1 MTAVS
6 INDSARNGTP
16 VSEPLRVED
25 AASVKWDDA
34 CDLLVVGIGLAGAS
48 AALRADELG
57 LDTIAVDRF
66 QGGGAS
72 ELSGGVVYAG
82 GTHVQAELGIE
93 DSTENLFNYLGYE
106 TGSLISEPTLRKF
119 CEDSP
124 GQITW
129 LEKYGVPFGGPVA
142 MRKTSYPPMGHYLYF
157 SGNETSPEG
166 KARAKPAPRGHRALP
181 TFKTKERFSG
191 VFIMTRLKDAIARA
205 RNVRRMYQAAARRL
219 VVDAQGRVIGAE
231 IWQIP
236 PGSLAARLHASAYLL
251 GRPLALE
258 ALRLNGPLWRM
269 VSWLERTRAR
279 PRLVRA
285 RKGVVLS
292 AGGFIHNPAM
302 MARHAPLYADV
313 FRQGTQGDDGSGIRL
328 GASVGGATSQMDTI
342 SAWRFVSPPYDWPKG
357 IMVSAAGQRFTNE
370 ELYGARTSRGIYE
383 KAGGKAWLILDQ
395 SLVDSAL
402 ADLATG
408 ELQDFQVMAA
418 KTLLRGAKKA
428 DTIVGLEQAV
438 GMPKGSLQGEVA
450 AYNAAI
456 AAGERDPQGKSDAMR
471 AALAT
476 APFHALDISNQTT
489 APLAA
494 LTMGG
499 LSLDEATG
507 TVRGADGGLVNG
519 LFAAGR
525 SATGMCSN
533 EYISGLALADCIW
546 SGHRTAQGAAQAA
559 AD

>member
-1 MTAVS
+1 MTQVP
-6 INDSARNGTP
+6 ITDSVPTGTP
-16 VSEPLRVED
+16 VGEPLRVASAD
-25 AASVKWDDA
+25 AIQWDA
-34 CDLLVVGIGLAGAS
+34 TCDLLVVGIGLAGAS
-48 AALRADELG
+48 ATLRGSELG

-93 DSTENLFNYLGYE
+93 DSVENLYNYIGHE
-106 TGSLISEPTLRKF
+106 TGDLISEPTLRKF
-119 CEDSP
+119 CQDSP

-142 MRKTSYPPMGHYLYF
+142 MRKASYPPRGHYLYY

-166 KARAKPAPRGHRALP
+166 KARATPAPRGHRAQP

-191 VFIMTRLKDAIARA
+191 LFIMSQLKKAIAEA
-205 RNVRRMYQAAARRL
+205 GNVRRMYQAAARRL

-236 PGSLAARLHASAYLL
+236 PGSVAALLHAKAYLA

-258 ALRLNGPLWRM
+258 ALKLNGPLWRT
-269 VSWLERTRAR
+269 VGWLERKFAK
-279 PRLVRA
+279 PKLVRA

-292 AGGFIHNPAM
+292 AGGFIHNKAM
-302 MARHAPLYADV
+302 TDRHTPLYQNI
-313 FRQGTQGDDGSGIRL
+313 FRQGTQGDDGSGIRIGVAA
-328 GASVGGATSQMDTI
+328 GAATSQMSTI

-357 IMVSAAGQRFTNE
+357 IFVGPDGKRFTNE
-370 ELYGARTSRGIYE
+370 ELYGARTSRAMFE
-383 KAGGKAWLILDQ
+383 KAGGQGWLIADQ
-395 SLVDSAL
+395 SLIDSAL
-402 ADLATG
+402 ADIATG
-408 ELQDFQVMAA
+408 ELQEFQVMVA
-418 KTLLRGAKKA
+418 KTWIRNAKKA
-428 DTIVGLEQAV
+428 DTVEGLEQAM
-438 GMPKGSLQGEVA
+438 GMPTGSVSGEVE

-456 AAGERDPQGKSDAMR
+456 AAGTTDPMGKSDYMR
-471 AALAT
+471 QALVK
-476 APFHALDISNQTT
+476 APFYALDISNQTT
-489 APLAA
+489 APLSA

-507 TVRGADGGLVNG
+507 SALREDGSLIPGLY
-519 LFAAGR
+519 AAGR
-525 SATGMCSN
+525 NATGMCSN

-546 SGHRTAQGAAQAA
+546 SGHRAAQSAA
-559 AD
+559 AS